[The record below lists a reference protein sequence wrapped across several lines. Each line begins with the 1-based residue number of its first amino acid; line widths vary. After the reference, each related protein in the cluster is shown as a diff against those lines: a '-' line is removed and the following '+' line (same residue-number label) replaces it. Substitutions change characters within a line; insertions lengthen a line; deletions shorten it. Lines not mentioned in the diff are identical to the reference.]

1 MNLRNKTPMEEN
13 DLEMETLETPE
24 DKTSTNDQSEELENL
39 RKKVES
45 LEKDKQTLSAQK
57 EHFKEKFEKI
67 APKEEKKETPIPTT
81 GLSPLEIVNLAK
93 TLNDYSSDEVEF
105 IVKVAKSNNPAD
117 IIAASKDEWVNTAI
131 QSRREKKEKEN
142 KIPSSSSPTTG
153 KNPIESVKLANDKRI
168 TDEELDRRTREA
180 YEQSRKNKG
189 SASI

>member
-1 MNLRNKTPMEEN
+1 MEEN
-13 DLEMETLETPE
+13 ILEEGFSSENESM
-24 DKTSTNDQSEELENL
+24 DKTIENDQSEELETL
-39 RKKVES
+39 RKKVET

-67 APKEEKKETPIPTT
+67 APREEKKEIPIPTT
-81 GLSPLEIVNLAK
+81 NLSPLEIVNLAK
-93 TLNDYSSDEVEF
+93 TLNNFSADEVEF

-131 QSRREKKEKEN
+131 TSRREKTEKEN

-153 KNPIESVKLANDKRI
+153 KNPIDSVRLANDKRV
-168 TDEELDRRTREA
+168 TDEELDRRTRDA
-180 YEQSRKNKG
+180 FEQSRKNQG